1 MSVIYSEA
9 WYDELKL
16 MINESP
22 VFAKKAPREHIT
34 MTLEVLGDG
43 SSPYVPAA
51 QEALYYRLVLDGGK
65 VKELRRLPER
75 HPSDGLKFR
84 FTAPATVWEE
94 IAAGQTDPITAGLRG
109 TIRVRGDM
117 RFLMKNADAVKTL
130 VDLYGDR
137 VDTEWP
143 KGKPPYV

>member
-9 WYDELKL
+9 WYDDLKQ

-22 VFAKKAPREHIT
+22 AFAKKAPTERLAL
-34 MTLEVLGDG
+34 TLEIIGDER
-43 SSPYVPAA
+43 SPYVPS
-51 QEALYYRLVLDGGK
+51 EDESLYYRLVLDGGK
-65 VKELRRLPER
+65 VEELRKLDER
-75 HPSDGLKFR
+75 HGSDGLDFR

-94 IAAGQTDPITAGLRG
+94 IAAGQADPITAGLRG

-117 RFLMKNADAVKTL
+117 RFLMRNAEAVKAL
-130 VDLYGDR
+130 VDMYGDR

-143 KGKPPYV
+143 KGKPPY